1 MFAAEPWRRFAAPE
15 IRLRDSGAGESCLDR
30 TPEIDAMPT
39 TPAALTRFTPDAIWE
54 RYGDAFISGAFN
66 LVAAIAILIAG
77 VWATRWLAGAVKRLA
92 QKHSRIDTT
101 LATFFASIARY
112 GLLAFVII
120 AVLDRFGVQTTQI
133 IAVLGAATL
142 AIGLALQGTLS
153 NVAAGVMLIL
163 FRPYRIGD
171 FVEAAGQKG
180 TVRDINLFIT
190 ELSTMNNV
198 KVTLPNAQCWGAP
211 ILNYTFN
218 GIRMLDLTFAVS
230 YSANLDAAIKVV
242 RDTILSDPRVLKEP
256 EPFVKVTTLGDYSV
270 SLLSHMWCRSNDAVH
285 LRLDLMKAVKEA
297 LDDAGIEIPFP
308 TTVNYEI
315 ASSGPPGQEGSH
327 VVKRTIVEHRAAEP
341 DDTVA

>member
-1 MFAAEPWRRFAAPE
+1 
-15 IRLRDSGAGESCLDR
+15 
-30 TPEIDAMPT
+30 MPT
-39 TPAALTRFTPDAIWE
+39 TPAALTQFTPEAIWA
-54 RYGDAFISGAFN
+54 RYGDALIASAFN

-77 VWATRWLAGAVKRLA
+77 VWITRWLAAAVNRVA
-92 QKHSRIDTT
+92 RKHSRIDST
-101 LATFFASIARY
+101 LAAFFASIVRY
-112 GLLAFVII
+112 GLLAFVVI

-190 ELSTMNNV
+190 ELSTPQNV

-218 GIRMLDLTFAVS
+218 GTRMLELTFRVS
-230 YSANLDAAIKVV
+230 HNADLGVATKVV
-242 RDTILSDPRVLKEP
+242 LGAIVSDPRVLKEP
-256 EPFVKVTTLGDYSV
+256 APFVKVSELGDYAV
-270 SLLSHMWCRSNDAVH
+270 TLLANVWCKAGDILH
-285 LRLDLMKAVKEA
+285 LRLDVTKAVKEA
-297 LDDAGIEIPFP
+297 LDEAGFHAPFP
-308 TTVNYEI
+308 TNITYQLDGEQSDRAPRLPGDQARVAHV
-315 ASSGPPGQEGSH
+315 AS
-327 VVKRTIVEHRAAEP
+327 RP
-341 DDTVA
+341 DDDTDT